1 MSKQEVDAAKSNMKM
16 AEAAVGETKANL
28 ELLLKGAR
36 TEDREAA
43 KAQYESTKANLDLID
58 YQITQSKLL
67 APVNGVIRARL
78 QEVGD
83 MTTSNKS
90 VYTIALIHPKW
101 VRVYA
106 SEMDLGHINMGA
118 AAQVIRDSQP
128 NQPITGKIGYI
139 SSVAEFT
146 PKTVQT
152 EDIRT
157 TLVYEVRIYVDDPND
172 QLKMGQ
178 PVTVNIAKSSRPTA
192 TEQSLR
198 QGSMSMSV
206 ESIVIATDLNKTF
219 KAEQKGLD
227 DVQALQGINMQ
238 IKAGQLTALVG
249 PDGAGKT
256 TFLRLI
262 AGLYE
267 PTTGS
272 LKVLGMD
279 VAKDPQS
286 VQDRIS
292 YMPQKFGLYEDLS
305 IQENLDLYA
314 DLHGVPMDVRKER
327 FERLLKITDLARFTE
342 RPAGNSL
349 EA

>member
-1 MSKQEVDAAKSNMKM
+1 MYMNKSKFILLVGVLLIAIAAAFLWLSREKDDPDHLVLYGNVDIRQVSLAFETAGRIQSLSVQEGDRVQKGQVLAELNTDSLTIQAQQAQAQLQVQQQTLNEQAAGNRPEEITQAKAKVQSAQAQFENADKQYQRLNVLNRSTAGQAVSKQEVDAAKSNMKM
-16 AEAAVGETKANL
+16 AEVAVGETKANL

-106 SEMDLGHINMGA
+106 NEVDLGHINMGA

-192 TEQSLR
+192 T
-198 QGSMSMSV
+198 
-206 ESIVIATDLNKTF
+206 N
-219 KAEQKGLD
+219 
-227 DVQALQGINMQ
+227 N
-238 IKAGQLTALVG
+238 
-249 PDGAGKT
+249 P
-256 TFLRLI
+256 
-262 AGLYE
+262 
-267 PTTGS
+267 
-272 LKVLGMD
+272 
-279 VAKDPQS
+279 
-286 VQDRIS
+286 
-292 YMPQKFGLYEDLS
+292 
-305 IQENLDLYA
+305 
-314 DLHGVPMDVRKER
+314 
-327 FERLLKITDLARFTE
+327 
-342 RPAGNSL
+342 
-349 EA
+349 